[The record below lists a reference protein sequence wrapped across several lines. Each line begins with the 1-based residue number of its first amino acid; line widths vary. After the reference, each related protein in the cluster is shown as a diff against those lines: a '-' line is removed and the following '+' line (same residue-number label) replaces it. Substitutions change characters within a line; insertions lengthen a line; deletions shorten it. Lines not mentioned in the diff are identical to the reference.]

1 MVVKKK
7 TAVVLYGGSISCCTT
22 GKILWIA
29 KGCHYDKANP
39 GARER
44 LNHTYRPDDYEI
56 IPNDHLPTPSWWAK

>member
-29 KGCHYDKANP
+29 KGSHYDKANP
-39 GARER
+39 G
-44 LNHTYRPDDYEI
+44 
-56 IPNDHLPTPSWWAK
+56 SS